1 MTDSADNKPSKLLFW
16 GCFIALITTSFGF
29 ITRMFLLDD
38 PAITETLLGLDPAE
52 VGKFKG
58 IQIWPFAISI
68 ILFSLI
74 IDKVGYKFSMIFAGV
89 CQIIWAI
96 MGIAGLTMAQNGNVD
111 GGASMLYWGGLILA
125 LGNGTVEAFIN
136 PVVATMFTK
145 DKTKWLNILHAG
157 WPGGL
162 VIAGIIV
169 IVMGPDTSW
178 QVKLGIIMVPAV
190 IYILM
195 LIRQNF
201 PVQERVASGVSYKDM
216 LSEFGVFG
224 AAVVAVLIYLQLDTE
239 FPGNETLFL
248 VLCIGFVAFFGVYTK
263 HLGRGLMGI
272 LILIM
277 IPLATTEIGTDGWI
291 SGIMAEAVT
300 FHAGWILVYTSVIM
314 MGLRFLAGPI
324 VHALNPLPLLILS
337 SVLAIAGLAALAG
350 SGTAGVGMIFVA
362 ATLYALGKTFFWP
375 TMLGIVSEQTPKGG
389 ALTLNAVSGIGMLAV
404 GVLGFPLIGAI
415 QANKEI
421 SEVAKT
427 ATPGLVENG
436 EVATDAKE
444 GKSIYSIINYEVLS
458 DTAVDEKLA
467 DADDAAKEAVAAAR
481 KGSAPKALGSMTG
494 FPLSMLIA
502 YIGIYMYFRSRGG
515 YKPIELGGSD
525 ESPAPGGDDESPA
538 PSGDDESPAS
548 GGDDESSDPD
558 GDDET
563 PSSNG

>member
-1 MTDSADNKPSKLLFW
+1 MTDSADNKPSQLLFW

-29 ITRMFLLDD
+29 ITRMFLFDD
-38 PAITETLLGLDPAE
+38 PEIVKLLNLDPAE
-52 VGKFKG
+52 VGKAKG

-74 IDKVGYKFSMIFAGV
+74 IDKVGYKFSMIFAAA

-96 MGIAGLTMAQNGNVD
+96 MGIAGLAMAYDGNID
-111 GGASMLYWGGLILA
+111 GGYKMLYWGGLILA

-169 IVMGPDTSW
+169 IFMGEDASW
-178 QVKLGIIMVPAV
+178 QLKLGIIIIPAV
-190 IYILM
+190 IYLLM
-195 LIRQNF
+195 LIKENF

-224 AAVVAVLIYLQLDTE
+224 ALVVSVLIYLQLDTE
-239 FPGNETLFL
+239 FPGQETLFL
-248 VLCIGFVAFFGVYTK
+248 VLCIGFVAFFGVYTQS
-263 HLGRGLMGI
+263 LGRGLMGI

-277 IPLATTEIGTDGWI
+277 MPLATTEIGTDGWI
-291 SGIMAEAVT
+291 SGIMAGAVT
-300 FHAGWILVYTSVIM
+300 FDAGWILVYTSVIM

-337 SVLAIAGLAALAG
+337 SVLAIAGLWALAATA
-350 SGTAGVGMIFVA
+350 TAGATMIFVA

-404 GVLGFPLIGAI
+404 GVLGFPFIGAI

-427 ATPGLVENG
+427 AAPGLVENG
-436 EVATDAKE
+436 QVVSDAKE
-444 GKSIYSIINYEVLS
+444 GKDIYKIINYEVLS
-458 DTAVDEKLA
+458 ENAVTEKLA
-467 DADDAAKEAVAAAR
+467 DADQDTKDKVATAR
-481 KGSAPKALGSMTG
+481 KDSGPKALATMTV

-502 YIGIYMYFRSRGG
+502 YIAIYMYFRNRGG
-515 YKPIELGGSD
+515 YKPIELDGGN
-525 ESPAPGGDDESPA
+525 ESPA
-538 PSGDDESPAS
+538 PSGDDESS
-548 GGDDESSDPD
+548 SSDD
-558 GDDET
+558 
-563 PSSNG
+563 

>member
-1 MTDSADNKPSKLLFW
+1 MTDSADNKPSQLLFW

-29 ITRMFLLDD
+29 ITRMFLFDD
-38 PAITETLLGLDPAE
+38 PEIVKLLNLDPAE
-52 VGKFKG
+52 VGKAKG

-74 IDKVGYKFSMIFAGV
+74 IDKVGYKFSMIFAAA

-96 MGIAGLTMAQNGNVD
+96 MGIVGLGMAQSGDVV
-111 GGASMLYWGGLILA
+111 GGAKMIYWGGLILA

-169 IVMGPDTSW
+169 IFMGEDASW
-178 QVKLGIIMVPAV
+178 QLKLGIIIIPAV
-190 IYILM
+190 IYLLM
-195 LIRQNF
+195 LIKENF

-224 AAVVAVLIYLQLDTE
+224 ALVVAVLIYLQLDTE
-239 FPGNETLFL
+239 FPGQQTLFL
-248 VLCIGFVAFFGVYTK
+248 VLCIGFVAFFGVYTQS
-263 HLGRGLMGI
+263 LGRGLMGI

-277 IPLATTEIGTDGWI
+277 MPLATTEIGTDGWI
-291 SGIMAEAVT
+291 SGIMADAVS

-337 SVLAIAGLAALAG
+337 SVLAIAGLWALAATA
-350 SGTAGVGMIFVA
+350 TAGATMIFVA
-362 ATLYALGKTFFWP
+362 ATLYAVGKSFFWP

-404 GVLGFPLIGAI
+404 GVLGFPFIGAI

-421 SEVAKT
+421 SEVANT
-427 ATPGLVENG
+427 AVPALVENG
-436 EVATDAKE
+436 QVVSDAKE
-444 GKSIYSIINYEVLS
+444 GKDIYQIIKYEVLS
-458 DTAVDEKLA
+458 EDAVTTKLA
-467 DADDAAKEAVAAAR
+467 DADQDTKDKVATAR
-481 KGSAPKALGSMTG
+481 KDSGPKALATMTV

-502 YIGIYMYFRSRGG
+502 YIAIYMYFRNRGG
-515 YKPIELGGSD
+515 YKPIELD
-525 ESPAPGGDDESPA
+525 GGDGSSAPSGGDESPA
-538 PSGDDESPAS
+538 PSGDDESS
-548 GGDDESSDPD
+548 SSDD
-558 GDDET
+558 
-563 PSSNG
+563 

>member
-1 MTDSADNKPSKLLFW
+1 MTDSADNKPSQLLFW

-38 PAITETLLGLDPAE
+38 PEIVKLLDLDPAQ

-74 IDKVGYKFSMIFAGV
+74 IDKVGYKFSMIFAAA

-96 MGIAGLTMAQNGNVD
+96 MGIIGLNIASDNPAT
-111 GGASMLYWGGLILA
+111 GAALLYWGGLILA

-162 VIAGIIV
+162 VIAGIAV
-169 IVMGPDTSW
+169 IVMGPEVSW
-178 QVKLGIIMVPAV
+178 QVKLGIIIIPAAL
-190 IYILM
+190 YFLM
-195 LIRQNF
+195 LLRESF

-216 LSEFGVFG
+216 LREFGVFG
-224 AAVVAVLIYLQLDTE
+224 ALIVALLIYLQLDAE
-239 FPGNETLFL
+239 FPGNQGLL
-248 VLCIGFVAFFGVYTK
+248 IALSVAMVAGFGIYTQTF
-263 HLGRGLMGI
+263 GRGLMGI

-277 IPLATTEIGTDGWI
+277 VPLATTEIGTDGWI
-291 SGIMAEAVT
+291 SGIMAGAVS
-300 FHAGWILVYTSVIM
+300 FDAGWILVYTSVIM

-324 VHALNPLPLLILS
+324 VHALQPLPLLIVS
-337 SVLAIAGLAALAG
+337 CILAIAGLAAL
-350 SGTAGVGMIFVA
+350 SGANGVAMIFVA

-404 GVLGFPLIGAI
+404 GVLGFPLIGAL

-421 SEVAKT
+421 SEVSKVDA
-427 ATPGLVENG
+427 PGLVANG
-436 EVATDAKE
+436 ALVEDATEA
-444 GKSIYSIINYEVLS
+444 KSIYQIIPYSVLS
-458 DTAVDEKLA
+458 EEVVKEKLA
-467 DADDAAKEAVAAAR
+467 NANEGTKEAVAAAR
-481 KGSAPKALGSMTG
+481 AGSAPKALMSMTI
-494 FPLSMLIA
+494 FPLIMLIA
-502 YIGIYMYFRSRGG
+502 YIGIYMYFKGRGG
-515 YKPIELGGSD
+515 YKPIELEADGG
-525 ESPAPGGDDESPA
+525 A
-538 PSGDDESPAS
+538 
-548 GGDDESSDPD
+548 SSDD
-558 GDDET
+558 
-563 PSSNG
+563 

>member
-1 MTDSADNKPSKLLFW
+1 MTDSADNKPSQLLFW

-38 PAITETLLGLDPAE
+38 PEIVKLLNLDPAE

-74 IDKVGYKFSMIFAGV
+74 IDKVGYKFSMIFAAA

-96 MGIAGLTMAQNGNVD
+96 MGIAGLAMAYDGNID
-111 GGASMLYWGGLILA
+111 GGYKMLYWGGLILA

-169 IVMGPDTSW
+169 IFMGEDASW
-178 QVKLGIIMVPAV
+178 QLKLGIIIIPAV
-190 IYILM
+190 IYLLM
-195 LIRQNF
+195 LIKENF

-224 AAVVAVLIYLQLDTE
+224 ALVVAVLIYLQLDTE
-239 FPGNETLFL
+239 FPGQQTLFL
-248 VLCIGFVAFFGVYTK
+248 VLCIGFVAFFGVYTQS
-263 HLGRGLMGI
+263 LGRGLMGI

-277 IPLATTEIGTDGWI
+277 MPLATTEIGTDGWI
-291 SGIMAEAVT
+291 SGIMAGAVT
-300 FHAGWILVYTSVIM
+300 FDAGWILVYTSVIM

-337 SVLAIAGLAALAG
+337 SVLAIAGLWALAATA
-350 SGTAGVGMIFVA
+350 TAGATMIFVA

-404 GVLGFPLIGAI
+404 GVLGFPFIGAI

-421 SEVAKT
+421 SEVANT
-427 ATPGLVENG
+427 AVPALVENG
-436 EVATDAKE
+436 QVVSDAKE
-444 GKSIYSIINYEVLS
+444 GKDIYKIINYEVLS
-458 DTAVDEKLA
+458 ENAVTEKLA
-467 DADDAAKEAVAAAR
+467 DADQDTKDKVATAR
-481 KGSAPKALGSMTG
+481 KDSGPKALATMTV

-502 YIGIYMYFRSRGG
+502 YIAIYMYFRNRGG
-515 YKPIELGGSD
+515 YKPIELDGGN
-525 ESPAPGGDDESPA
+525 ESPA
-538 PSGDDESPAS
+538 PSGDDESS
-548 GGDDESSDPD
+548 SSDD
-558 GDDET
+558 
-563 PSSNG
+563 

>member
-1 MTDSADNKPSKLLFW
+1 MTDSADNKPSQLLFW

-29 ITRMFLLDD
+29 ITRMFLFDD
-38 PAITETLLGLDPAE
+38 PEIVKLLNLDPAE
-52 VGKFKG
+52 VGKAKG

-74 IDKVGYKFSMIFAGV
+74 IDKVGYKFSMIFAAA

-96 MGIAGLTMAQNGNVD
+96 MGIAGLAMAYDGNID
-111 GGASMLYWGGLILA
+111 GGYKMLYWGGLILA

-169 IVMGPDTSW
+169 IFMGENTSW
-178 QVKLGIIMVPAV
+178 QIKLGIIIIPAV
-190 IYILM
+190 IYLLM
-195 LIRQNF
+195 LIKENF

-224 AAVVAVLIYLQLDTE
+224 ALVVSVLIYLQLDTE
-239 FPGNETLFL
+239 FPGQETLFL
-248 VLCIGFVAFFGVYTK
+248 VLCIGFVAFFGVYTQS
-263 HLGRGLMGI
+263 LGRGLMGI

-277 IPLATTEIGTDGWI
+277 MPLATTEIGTDGWI
-291 SGIMAEAVT
+291 SGIMAGAVT
-300 FHAGWILVYTSVIM
+300 FDAGWILVYTSVIM

-337 SVLAIAGLAALAG
+337 SVLAIAGLWALAATA
-350 SGTAGVGMIFVA
+350 TAGATMIFVA

-404 GVLGFPLIGAI
+404 GVLGFPFIGAI

-427 ATPGLVENG
+427 AVPALVENG
-436 EVATDAKE
+436 QVVSDAKE
-444 GKSIYSIINYEVLS
+444 GKDIYKIINYEVLS
-458 DTAVDEKLA
+458 ENAVTEKLA
-467 DADDAAKEAVAAAR
+467 DADQDTKDKVATAR
-481 KGSAPKALGSMTG
+481 KDSGPKALATMTV

-502 YIGIYMYFRSRGG
+502 YIAIYMYFRNRGG
-515 YKPIELGGSD
+515 YKPIELD
-525 ESPAPGGDDESPA
+525 GGDGSSAPSGGDESPA
-538 PSGDDESPAS
+538 PSGDDESS
-548 GGDDESSDPD
+548 SSDD
-558 GDDET
+558 
-563 PSSNG
+563 

>member
-16 GCFIALITTSFGF
+16 GCFIALVTTSFGF
-29 ITRMFLLDD
+29 ITRMFLFDD
-38 PAITETLLGLDPAE
+38 PEIVKLLNLDPAQ

-74 IDKVGYKFSMIFAGV
+74 IDKVGYKFSMIFAAA

-96 MGIAGLTMAQNGNVD
+96 MGIAGLSMAQGGDVA
-111 GGASMLYWGGLILA
+111 GGANMLYWGGLILA

-169 IVMGPDTSW
+169 IFMGSETSW
-178 QVKLGIIMVPAV
+178 QIKLGIIIVPAV
-190 IYILM
+190 IYLLM
-195 LIRQNF
+195 LIKENF
-201 PVQERVASGVSYKDM
+201 PVQERVASGVSYKEM

-224 AAVVAVLIYLQLDTE
+224 ATVVAGLIYLQLDTE
-239 FPGNETLFL
+239 FPDHQGIWIG
-248 VLCIGFVAFFGVYTK
+248 LCIAFVAAFGLYTQSP
-263 HLGRGLMGI
+263 GRGLMGI

-277 IPLATTEIGTDGWI
+277 MPLATTEIGTDGWI
-291 SGIMAEAVT
+291 SGIMAGAVD
-300 FHAGWILVYTSVIM
+300 FDAEWILVYTSVIM

-350 SGTAGVGMIFVA
+350 AGAAGVGMIFVA

-404 GVLGFPLIGAI
+404 GVLGFPFIGAI

-421 SEVAKT
+421 SEVANTK
-427 ATPGLVENG
+427 APGLVENG
-436 EVATDAKE
+436 EIVKDAKE
-444 GKSIYSIINYEVLS
+444 GKSIYSIINYEVLT
-458 DTAVDEKLA
+458 DAAVDEKLA
-467 DADDAAKEAVAAAR
+467 NASEDDKKKVADARA
-481 KGSAPKALGSMTG
+481 GSAPKALATMTV

-502 YIGIYMYFRSRGG
+502 YIGIYMYFRNRGG
-515 YKPIELGGSD
+515 YKPIELEGSD
-525 ESPAPGGDDESPA
+525 ESPAPSGGDESP
-538 PSGDDESPAS
+538 
-548 GGDDESSDPD
+548 SSD
-558 GDDET
+558 G
-563 PSSNG
+563 

>member
-1 MTDSADNKPSKLLFW
+1 MTDSADNKPSQLLFW

-74 IDKVGYKFSMIFAGV
+74 IDKVGYKFSMIFAAV

-96 MGIAGLTMAQNGNVD
+96 MGIAGLNMAQGGDVA

-169 IVMGPDTSW
+169 IFMGPETSW
-178 QVKLGIIMVPAV
+178 QVKLGIIIVPAV
-190 IYILM
+190 IYLLM
-195 LIRQNF
+195 LIKENF

-248 VLCIGFVAFFGVYTK
+248 VLCIGFVAFFGIYTK
-263 HLGRGLMGI
+263 RLGRGLMGI

-277 IPLATTEIGTDGWI
+277 MPLATTEIGTDGWI
-291 SGIMAEAVT
+291 SGIMAGAVT
-300 FHAGWILVYTSVIM
+300 FDAGWILVYTSVIM

-324 VHALNPLPLLILS
+324 VHALDPLPLLILS
-337 SVLAIAGLAALAG
+337 SVLAIVGLWALAATAAAG
-350 SGTAGVGMIFVA
+350 AAMIFIA

-427 ATPGLVENG
+427 AAPGLVENG
-436 EVATDAKE
+436 EVAPTAKE
-444 GKSIYSIINYEVLS
+444 GKSIYSIINYEVLT
-458 DTAVDEKLA
+458 DAAVDEKLA
-467 DADDAAKEAVAAAR
+467 NASEDDKKKVADARA
-481 KGSAPKALGSMTG
+481 GSAPKALASMTI

-502 YIGIYMYFRSRGG
+502 YIGIWMYFRNRGG
-515 YKPIELGGSD
+515 YKPIELDGG
-525 ESPAPGGDDESPA
+525 DESPA
-538 PSGDDESPAS
+538 PSDDDEGPAPS
-548 GGDDESSDPD
+548 DDDERPTSV
-558 GDDET
+558 G
-563 PSSNG
+563 

>member
-29 ITRMFLLDD
+29 ITRMFLFDD
-38 PAITETLLGLDPAE
+38 PEIVKLLNLDPAQ

-74 IDKVGYKFSMIFAGV
+74 IDKVGYKFSMIFAAV

-96 MGIAGLTMAQNGNVD
+96 MGIVGLNIAQGGD
-111 GGASMLYWGGLILA
+111 AATGASMLYWGGLILA

-162 VIAGIIV
+162 VIAGVIV
-169 IVMGPDTSW
+169 IFMGDNFGW
-178 QVKLGIIMVPAV
+178 AVKLGIIVVPAF
-190 IYILM
+190 IYLGM
-195 LIRQNF
+195 LIKEQF
-201 PVQERVASGVSYKDM
+201 PVQERVASGVSYKEM

-239 FPGNETLFL
+239 FPGKESMWLG
-248 VLCIGFVAFFGVYTK
+248 LCIAFVAAFGFYTK
-263 HLGRGLMGI
+263 SPGRGLMGI

-277 IPLATTEIGTDGWI
+277 MPLATTEIGTDGWI
-291 SGIMAEAVT
+291 SGIMANAVT
-300 FHAGWILVYTSVIM
+300 FDAEWILVYTSVIM

-350 SGTAGVGMIFVA
+350 AGAAGVGMIFVA

-404 GVLGFPLIGAI
+404 GVLGFPFIGAI

-421 SEVAKT
+421 SEVANTK
-427 ATPGLVENG
+427 APGLVENG
-436 EVATDAKE
+436 EIVKDAKE
-444 GKSIYSIINYEVLS
+444 EKSIYSIINYEVLT

-467 DADDAAKEAVAAAR
+467 NASEDDKKKVADARA
-481 KGSAPKALGSMTG
+481 GSAPKALGSMTV

-502 YIGIYMYFRSRGG
+502 YIAIYMYFRSRGG
-515 YKPIELGGSD
+515 YKPIELGG
-525 ESPAPGGDDESPA
+525 G
-538 PSGDDESPAS
+538 DESPAS
-548 GGDDESSDPD
+548 D
-558 GDDET
+558 G
-563 PSSNG
+563 

>member
-1 MTDSADNKPSKLLFW
+1 MTDSADNKPSQLLFW

-29 ITRMFLLDD
+29 ITRMFLFDD
-38 PAITETLLGLDPAE
+38 PEIVKLLNLDPAE
-52 VGKFKG
+52 VGKAKG

-74 IDKVGYKFSMIFAGV
+74 IDKVGYKFSMIFAAA

-96 MGIAGLTMAQNGNVD
+96 MGIAGLAMAYDGNID
-111 GGASMLYWGGLILA
+111 GGYKMLYWGGLILA

-169 IVMGPDTSW
+169 IFMGENTSW
-178 QVKLGIIMVPAV
+178 QIKLGIIIIPAV
-190 IYILM
+190 IYLLM
-195 LIRQNF
+195 LIKENF

-224 AAVVAVLIYLQLDTE
+224 ALVVSVLIYLQLDTE
-239 FPGNETLFL
+239 FPGQETLFL
-248 VLCIGFVAFFGVYTK
+248 VLCIGFVAFFGVYTQS
-263 HLGRGLMGI
+263 LGRGLMGI

-277 IPLATTEIGTDGWI
+277 MPLATTEIGTDGWI
-291 SGIMAEAVT
+291 SGIMAGAVT
-300 FHAGWILVYTSVIM
+300 FDAGWILVYTSVIM

-337 SVLAIAGLAALAG
+337 SVLAIAGLWALAATA
-350 SGTAGVGMIFVA
+350 TAGATMIFVA

-404 GVLGFPLIGAI
+404 GVLGFPFIGAI

-427 ATPGLVENG
+427 AVPALVENG
-436 EVATDAKE
+436 QVVSDAKE
-444 GKSIYSIINYEVLS
+444 GKDIYKIINYEVLS
-458 DTAVDEKLA
+458 ENAVTEKLA
-467 DADDAAKEAVAAAR
+467 DADQDTKDKVATAR
-481 KGSAPKALGSMTG
+481 KDSGPKALATMTV

-502 YIGIYMYFRSRGG
+502 YIAIYMYFRNRGG
-515 YKPIELGGSD
+515 YKPIELDGGDGSSAPSGGD
-525 ESPAPGGDDESPA
+525 ESPAPSGGDESPA
-538 PSGDDESPAS
+538 PSGDDESS
-548 GGDDESSDPD
+548 SSDD
-558 GDDET
+558 
-563 PSSNG
+563 

>member
-1 MTDSADNKPSKLLFW
+1 MTDSADNKPSQLLFW

-29 ITRMFLLDD
+29 ITRMFLFDD
-38 PAITETLLGLDPAE
+38 PEIVKLLNLDPAE
-52 VGKFKG
+52 VGKAKG

-74 IDKVGYKFSMIFAGV
+74 IDKVGYKFSMIFAAA

-96 MGIAGLTMAQNGNVD
+96 MGIAGLAMAYDGNID
-111 GGASMLYWGGLILA
+111 GGYKMLYWGGLILA

-169 IVMGPDTSW
+169 IFMGEDASW
-178 QVKLGIIMVPAV
+178 QLKLGIIIIPAV
-190 IYILM
+190 IYLLM
-195 LIRQNF
+195 LIKENF

-224 AAVVAVLIYLQLDTE
+224 ALVVSVLIYLQLDTE
-239 FPGNETLFL
+239 FPGQETLFL
-248 VLCIGFVAFFGVYTK
+248 VLCIGFVAFFGVYTQS
-263 HLGRGLMGI
+263 LGRGLMGI

-277 IPLATTEIGTDGWI
+277 MPLATTEIGTDGWI
-291 SGIMAEAVT
+291 SGIMAGAVT
-300 FHAGWILVYTSVIM
+300 FDAGWILVYTSVIM

-337 SVLAIAGLAALAG
+337 SVLAIAGLWALAATA
-350 SGTAGVGMIFVA
+350 TAGATMIFVA

-404 GVLGFPLIGAI
+404 GVLGFPFIGAI

-427 ATPGLVENG
+427 AAPGLVENG
-436 EVATDAKE
+436 QVVSDAKE
-444 GKSIYSIINYEVLS
+444 GKDIYKIINYEVLS
-458 DTAVDEKLA
+458 ENAVTEKLA
-467 DADDAAKEAVAAAR
+467 DADQDTKDKVATAR
-481 KGSAPKALGSMTG
+481 KDSGPKALATMTV

-502 YIGIYMYFRSRGG
+502 YIAIYMYFRNRGG
-515 YKPIELGGSD
+515 YKPIELDGGN
-525 ESPAPGGDDESPA
+525 ESPA
-538 PSGDDESPAS
+538 PSE
-548 GGDDESSDPD
+548 DDESSSS
-558 GDDET
+558 DD
-563 PSSNG
+563 

>member
-1 MTDSADNKPSKLLFW
+1 MTDSADNKPSQLLFW

-38 PAITETLLGLDPAE
+38 PEIVKLLNLDPAE

-74 IDKVGYKFSMIFAGV
+74 IDKVGYKFSMIFAAA

-96 MGIAGLTMAQNGNVD
+96 MGIAGLAMAYDGNID
-111 GGASMLYWGGLILA
+111 GGYKMLYWGGLILA

-169 IVMGPDTSW
+169 IFMGEDASW
-178 QVKLGIIMVPAV
+178 QLKLGIIIIPAV
-190 IYILM
+190 IYLLM
-195 LIRQNF
+195 LIKENF

-224 AAVVAVLIYLQLDTE
+224 ALVVAVLIYLQLDTE
-239 FPGNETLFL
+239 FPGQQTLFL
-248 VLCIGFVAFFGVYTK
+248 VLCIGFVAFFGVYTQS
-263 HLGRGLMGI
+263 LGRGLMGI

-277 IPLATTEIGTDGWI
+277 MPLATTEIGTDGWI
-291 SGIMAEAVT
+291 SGIMAGAVS

-337 SVLAIAGLAALAG
+337 SVLAIAGLWALAATA
-350 SGTAGVGMIFVA
+350 TAGATMIFVA

-404 GVLGFPLIGAI
+404 GVLGFPFIGAI

-421 SEVAKT
+421 SEVANT
-427 ATPGLVENG
+427 AVPALVENG
-436 EVATDAKE
+436 QVVSDAKE
-444 GKSIYSIINYEVLS
+444 GKDIYKIINYEVLS
-458 DTAVDEKLA
+458 ENAVTEKLA
-467 DADDAAKEAVAAAR
+467 DADQDTKDKVATAR
-481 KGSAPKALGSMTG
+481 KDSGPKALATMTV

-502 YIGIYMYFRSRGG
+502 YIAIYMYFRNRGG
-515 YKPIELGGSD
+515 YKPIELDGGN
-525 ESPAPGGDDESPA
+525 ESPA
-538 PSGDDESPAS
+538 PSGDDESS
-548 GGDDESSDPD
+548 SSDD
-558 GDDET
+558 
-563 PSSNG
+563 

>member
-1 MTDSADNKPSKLLFW
+1 MTDSADNKPSQLLFW

-29 ITRMFLLDD
+29 ITRMFLFDD
-38 PAITETLLGLDPAE
+38 PEIVKLLNLDPAE
-52 VGKFKG
+52 VGKAKG

-74 IDKVGYKFSMIFAGV
+74 IDKVGYKFSMIFAAA

-96 MGIAGLTMAQNGNVD
+96 MGIAGLAMAYDGNID
-111 GGASMLYWGGLILA
+111 GGYKMLYWGGLILA

-169 IVMGPDTSW
+169 IFMGEDASW
-178 QVKLGIIMVPAV
+178 QLKLGIIIIPAV
-190 IYILM
+190 IYLLM
-195 LIRQNF
+195 LIKENF

-224 AAVVAVLIYLQLDTE
+224 ALVVSVLIYLQLDTE
-239 FPGNETLFL
+239 FPGQETLFL
-248 VLCIGFVAFFGVYTK
+248 VLCIGFVAFFGVYTQS
-263 HLGRGLMGI
+263 LGRGLMGI

-277 IPLATTEIGTDGWI
+277 MPLATTEIGTDGWI
-291 SGIMAEAVT
+291 SGIMAGAVT
-300 FHAGWILVYTSVIM
+300 FDAGWILVYTSVIM

-337 SVLAIAGLAALAG
+337 SVLAIAGLWALAATA
-350 SGTAGVGMIFVA
+350 TAGATMIFVA

-404 GVLGFPLIGAI
+404 GVLGFPFIGAI

-427 ATPGLVENG
+427 AAPGLVENG
-436 EVATDAKE
+436 QVVSDAKE
-444 GKSIYSIINYEVLS
+444 GKDIYKIINYEVLS
-458 DTAVDEKLA
+458 EDAVTEKLA
-467 DADDAAKEAVAAAR
+467 DADQDTKDKVATAR
-481 KGSAPKALGSMTG
+481 KDSGPKALATMTV

-502 YIGIYMYFRSRGG
+502 YIAIYMYFRNRGG
-515 YKPIELGGSD
+515 YKPIELDGGDGSSAPSGGD
-525 ESPAPGGDDESPA
+525 ESPAPSGGDESPA
-538 PSGDDESPAS
+538 PSGDDESS
-548 GGDDESSDPD
+548 SSDD
-558 GDDET
+558 
-563 PSSNG
+563 

>member
-1 MTDSADNKPSKLLFW
+1 MTDSADNKPSQLLFW

-29 ITRMFLLDD
+29 ITRMFLFDD
-38 PAITETLLGLDPAE
+38 PEIVKLLNLDPAE
-52 VGKFKG
+52 VGKAKG

-74 IDKVGYKFSMIFAGV
+74 IDKVGYKFSMIFAAA

-96 MGIAGLTMAQNGNVD
+96 MGIAGLAMAYDGNID
-111 GGASMLYWGGLILA
+111 GGYKMLYWGGLILA

-169 IVMGPDTSW
+169 IFMGEDASW
-178 QVKLGIIMVPAV
+178 QLKLGIIIIPAV
-190 IYILM
+190 IYLLM
-195 LIRQNF
+195 LIKENF

-224 AAVVAVLIYLQLDTE
+224 ALVVAVLIYLQLDTE
-239 FPGNETLFL
+239 FPGQQTLFL
-248 VLCIGFVAFFGVYTK
+248 VLCIGFVAFFGVYTQS
-263 HLGRGLMGI
+263 LGRGLMGI

-277 IPLATTEIGTDGWI
+277 MPLATTEIGTDGWI
-291 SGIMAEAVT
+291 SGIMAGAVT
-300 FHAGWILVYTSVIM
+300 FDAGWILVYTSVIM

-337 SVLAIAGLAALAG
+337 SVLAIAGLWALAATA
-350 SGTAGVGMIFVA
+350 TAGATMIFVA

-404 GVLGFPLIGAI
+404 GVLGFPFIGAI

-427 ATPGLVENG
+427 AAPGLVENG
-436 EVATDAKE
+436 QVVSDAKE
-444 GKSIYSIINYEVLS
+444 GKDIYKIINYEVLS
-458 DTAVDEKLA
+458 ENAVTEKLA
-467 DADDAAKEAVAAAR
+467 DADQDTKDKVATAR
-481 KGSAPKALGSMTG
+481 KDSGPRALATMTV

-502 YIGIYMYFRSRGG
+502 YIAIYMYFRNRGG
-515 YKPIELGGSD
+515 YKPIELD
-525 ESPAPGGDDESPA
+525 GGDGSSAPSGGDESPA
-538 PSGDDESPAS
+538 PSGDDESS
-548 GGDDESSDPD
+548 SSDD
-558 GDDET
+558 
-563 PSSNG
+563 

>member
-1 MTDSADNKPSKLLFW
+1 MTDSADNKPSQLLFW

-29 ITRMFLLDD
+29 ITRMFLFDD
-38 PAITETLLGLDPAE
+38 PEIVKLLNLDPAE
-52 VGKFKG
+52 VGKAKG

-74 IDKVGYKFSMIFAGV
+74 IDKVGYKFSMIFAAA

-96 MGIAGLTMAQNGNVD
+96 MGIVGLGMAYDGNID
-111 GGASMLYWGGLILA
+111 GGYKMLYWGGLILA

-169 IVMGPDTSW
+169 IVMGDETSW
-178 QVKLGIIMVPAV
+178 QVKLGIIIVPAA
-190 IYILM
+190 IYLLM
-195 LIRQNF
+195 LIKENF

-216 LSEFGVFG
+216 LREFGVFG
-224 AAVVAVLIYLQLDTE
+224 ALVVAVLIYLQLVTE
-239 FPGNETLFL
+239 FPGRETLFL
-248 VLCIGFVAFFGVYTK
+248 VLCIGFVAFFGVYTQS
-263 HLGRGLMGI
+263 LGRGLMGI

-277 IPLATTEIGTDGWI
+277 MPLATTEIGTDGWI
-291 SGIMAEAVT
+291 SGIMAGAVT
-300 FHAGWILVYTSVIM
+300 FDAEWILVYTSVIM

-337 SVLAIAGLAALAG
+337 SILAIAGLWALAA
-350 SGTAGVGMIFVA
+350 TAAAGVTMIFIA

-404 GVLGFPLIGAI
+404 GVLGFPFIGAI

-427 ATPGLVENG
+427 AAPGLVENG
-436 EVATDAKE
+436 EIATDAKE
-444 GKSIYSIINYEVLS
+444 GKDIYKIINYEVLS
-458 DTAVDEKLA
+458 DDAVNTKLA
-467 DADDAAKEAVAAAR
+467 DADQDTKDKVAAAR
-481 KGSAPKALGSMTG
+481 TASKPKALATMTV

-502 YIGIYMYFRSRGG
+502 YIGIYMYFRNRGG
-515 YKPIELGGSD
+515 YKPIELDGG
-525 ESPAPGGDDESPA
+525 DESPA
-538 PSGDDESPAS
+538 PSG
-548 GGDDESSDPD
+548 GDQSSSSD
-558 GDDET
+558 G
-563 PSSNG
+563 

>member
-1 MTDSADNKPSKLLFW
+1 MTDSADNKPSQLLFW

-29 ITRMFLLDD
+29 ITRMFLFDD
-38 PAITETLLGLDPAE
+38 PEIVKLLNLDPAE
-52 VGKFKG
+52 VGKAKG

-74 IDKVGYKFSMIFAGV
+74 IDKVGYKFSMIFAAA

-96 MGIAGLTMAQNGNVD
+96 MGIAGLAMAYDGNID
-111 GGASMLYWGGLILA
+111 GGYKMLYWGGLILA

-169 IVMGPDTSW
+169 IFMGEDASW
-178 QVKLGIIMVPAV
+178 QLKLGIIIIPAV
-190 IYILM
+190 IYLLM
-195 LIRQNF
+195 LIKENF

-224 AAVVAVLIYLQLDTE
+224 ALVVSVLIYLQLDTE
-239 FPGNETLFL
+239 FPGQQTLFL
-248 VLCIGFVAFFGVYTK
+248 VLCIGFVAFFGVYTQS
-263 HLGRGLMGI
+263 LGRGLMGI

-277 IPLATTEIGTDGWI
+277 MPLATTEIGTDGWI
-291 SGIMAEAVT
+291 SGIMAGAVT
-300 FHAGWILVYTSVIM
+300 FDAEWILVYTSVIM

-324 VHALNPLPLLILS
+324 VHALSPLPLLILS
-337 SVLAIAGLAALAG
+337 SVLAIAGLWALAATA
-350 SGTAGVGMIFVA
+350 TAGATMIFVA

-404 GVLGFPLIGAI
+404 GVLGFPFIGAI

-427 ATPGLVENG
+427 AAPGLVENG
-436 EVATDAKE
+436 QVVSDAKE
-444 GKSIYSIINYEVLS
+444 GKDIYKIINYEVLS
-458 DTAVDEKLA
+458 ENAVTEKLA
-467 DADDAAKEAVAAAR
+467 DADQDTKDKVATAR
-481 KGSAPKALGSMTG
+481 KDSGPKALATMTV

-502 YIGIYMYFRSRGG
+502 YIAIYMYFRNRGG
-515 YKPIELGGSD
+515 YKPIELDGGN
-525 ESPAPGGDDESPA
+525 ESPA
-538 PSGDDESPAS
+538 PSGDDESS
-548 GGDDESSDPD
+548 SSDD
-558 GDDET
+558 
-563 PSSNG
+563 

>member
-16 GCFIALITTSFGF
+16 GCFIALVTTSFGF
-29 ITRMFLLDD
+29 ITRMFLFDD
-38 PAITETLLGLDPAE
+38 PEIVKLLNLDPAE
-52 VGKFKG
+52 VGKAKG

-74 IDKVGYKFSMIFAGV
+74 IDKVGYKFSMIFAAA

-96 MGIAGLTMAQNGNVD
+96 MGIAGLSMAQGGDVA
-111 GGASMLYWGGLILA
+111 GGANMLYWGGLILA

-169 IVMGPDTSW
+169 IFMGSETSW
-178 QVKLGIIMVPAV
+178 QIKLGIIIVPAV
-190 IYILM
+190 IYLLM
-195 LIRQNF
+195 LIKENF
-201 PVQERVASGVSYKDM
+201 PVQERVASGVSYKEM

-224 AAVVAVLIYLQLDTE
+224 ATVVAGLIYLQLDTE
-239 FPGNETLFL
+239 FPDHQGIWIG
-248 VLCIGFVAFFGVYTK
+248 LCIAFVAAFGLYTQSP
-263 HLGRGLMGI
+263 GRGLMGI

-277 IPLATTEIGTDGWI
+277 MPLATTEIGTDGWI
-291 SGIMAEAVT
+291 SGIMAGAVD
-300 FHAGWILVYTSVIM
+300 FDAEWILVYTSVIM

-350 SGTAGVGMIFVA
+350 AGAAGVGMIFVA

-404 GVLGFPLIGAI
+404 GVLGFPFIGAI

-421 SEVAKT
+421 SEVANTK
-427 ATPGLVENG
+427 APGLVENG
-436 EVATDAKE
+436 EIVKDAKE
-444 GKSIYSIINYEVLS
+444 GKSIYSIINYEVLT
-458 DTAVDEKLA
+458 DAAVDEKLA
-467 DADDAAKEAVAAAR
+467 NASEDDKKKVADARA
-481 KGSAPKALGSMTG
+481 GSAPKALATMTV

-502 YIGIYMYFRSRGG
+502 YIGIYMYFRNRGG
-515 YKPIELGGSD
+515 YKPIEL
-525 ESPAPGGDDESPA
+525 EGGDGSPA
-538 PSGDDESPAS
+538 PSG
-548 GGDDESSDPD
+548 GDESSSSD
-558 GDDET
+558 G
-563 PSSNG
+563 